1 MRIAEVDELV
11 RDSQLSVP
19 IVGMQALLGT
29 VYASTA
35 IRRDDAGAW
44 IF

>member
-1 MRIAEVDELV
+1 MRIAEVDELI
-11 RDSQLSVP
+11 RDSKFSFP
-19 IVGMQALLGT
+19 IGGMQALLGP